1 MSTASVFLLW
11 FINEFILFYLWDLC
25 IILLTMMDKQWI
37 SNWCLCLWLDR
48 QTHHWLDRDHTLIET
63 DKLTKDNWNAEK
75 LFVVSLDR
83 RKTEDSLKLA
93 ASKTDLCKK
102 KKKTISISIVR
113 TKEATSLTFPF
124 VIWIVLMKPKI
135 PKMFSLVRSAL
146 SPCFHF
152 DIISL
157 SPSPFSCSLSLSLSL
172 LLLPYNNRCT
182 GEGEGACWVRKGEVR
197 VRVRWWCMVNAMCL
211 RKPFTRSQYTCV
223 QTTHWVVVK
232 NKQQKNNNN
241 NILH

>member
-102 KKKTISISIVR
+102 KKNYFYFYSENQRGYLTDLSICHLNRVDE
-113 TKEATSLTFPF
+113 TKDTKD
-124 VIWIVLMKPKI
+124 V
-135 PKMFSLVRSAL
+135 FSSTVCA
-146 SPCFHF
+146 
-152 DIISL
+152 
-157 SPSPFSCSLSLSLSL
+157 
-172 LLLPYNNRCT
+172 
-182 GEGEGACWVRKGEVR
+182 
-197 VRVRWWCMVNAMCL
+197 
-211 RKPFTRSQYTCV
+211 
-223 QTTHWVVVK
+223 
-232 NKQQKNNNN
+232 
-241 NILH
+241 